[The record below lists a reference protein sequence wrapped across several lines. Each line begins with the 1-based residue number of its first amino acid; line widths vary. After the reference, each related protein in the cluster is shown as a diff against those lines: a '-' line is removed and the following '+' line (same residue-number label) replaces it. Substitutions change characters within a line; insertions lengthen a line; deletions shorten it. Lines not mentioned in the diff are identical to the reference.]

1 MAGQPLRPGAPA
13 APQDS
18 VLRNTK
24 FLRLWLAQAVSQ
36 TGQNGLFFVLLVVV
50 TEETRSAVS
59 GSVLVLTFVL
69 PSVLLS
75 LVAGVLVDR
84 WHKRTVLIVT
94 NLLRGGVCLL
104 FIPLHTTVGVVFA
117 LNLLFSSIS
126 QFFGPAEAATI
137 PALVE
142 RRHLISANGLF
153 NLTLTGSQFTG
164 IVLLA
169 PLLLKLGGP
178 NLFFAVAFCSYSAA
192 ALLAASL
199 PRGIEPPL
207 ARERVRGLAL
217 ARGVAREFAEG
228 LRVIRADRLSLLALV
243 DLTMGSFLTMLF
255 ALLVPRFMQEI
266 LRTGADNA
274 VFVFAPTGVGALVG
288 LRLLPWFGARLRK
301 PHIVAAGLGGITL
314 SLLLL
319 GSVEP
324 IARLLEG
331 TGPGGVF
338 SREQP
343 FGLSVLTA
351 VTMVFAFPMGVSYAL
366 VNAPAQTI
374 IHERAPRQMRAR
386 FFGTQI
392 ALANLTSLG
401 PLLLLGAVT
410 DLLGVAA
417 VLYLLAPVV
426 AAVAALGL
434 VLARGGESPP
444 AEPEGGPGAWAR
456 NRGEAAPPERPA
468 VAESGRDGASSG
480 R

>member
-1 MAGQPLRPGAPA
+1 
-13 APQDS
+13 
-18 VLRNTK
+18 VLRNSK

-36 TGQNGLFFVLLVVV
+36 TGQNGLFFVLLVVI

-84 WHKRTVLIVT
+84 WHKRTVLMVT

-104 FIPLHTTVGVVFA
+104 FIPLHTTVAVVFA

-126 QFFGPAEAATI
+126 QFFGPAEASTI

-164 IVLLA
+164 MVLLA

-178 NLFFAVAFCSYSAA
+178 NLFFLVAFTSYSVA
-192 ALLAASL
+192 ALLVASL
-199 PRGIEPPL
+199 PRGFEPPL
-207 ARERVRGLAL
+207 ARGRVRGAAL
-217 ARGVAREFAEG
+217 ARSILREFTDG
-228 LRVIRADRLSLLALV
+228 FRVIRSDAMSLLALV
-243 DLTMGSFLTMLF
+243 DLTTGSFLTMLF

-266 LRTGADNA
+266 LGVGADNA
-274 VFVFAPTGVGALVG
+274 VFVFAPTGIGAIVG
-288 LRLLPWFGARLRK
+288 LRLLPWFNARMRK
-301 PHIVAAGLGGITL
+301 PFIVVVGLFGVVA
-314 SLLLL
+314 SLVLL

-324 IARLLEG
+324 IARALEG
-331 TGPGGVF
+331 TGPGDLF

-343 FGLSVLTA
+343 FGVSVLTA
-351 VTMVFAFPMGVSYAL
+351 VTMVFAFPLGVTYAL

-374 IHERAPRQMRAR
+374 IHERAPRQMRGR

-392 ALANLTSLG
+392 AMANLTSLV

-410 DLLGVAA
+410 DLIGVAA
-417 VLYLLAPVV
+417 VLYLLAPCIATV
-426 AAVAALGL
+426 AVLGL
-434 VLARGGESPP
+434 VLARREGE
-444 AEPEGGPGAWAR
+444 
-456 NRGEAAPPERPA
+456 PPEELEGPVPELLGEKGADVGGGRPTA
-468 VAESGRDGASSG
+468 SEEARGRPP
-480 R
+480 RMR